1 VILSDRNIISA
12 MENGTLLIDPFTTD
26 RLQPASVDLL
36 LGWTFKKLLPN
47 CGGLIDPKLPAKYD
61 EDDLRIG
68 PRAERVFYLL
78 PGDVVLGTSIERFH
92 FGAGI
97 VGRLEGKSSLAR
109 LGLLVHSTAGF
120 FDPGFE
126 GEATLE
132 LINMTQ
138 FPIKLYPEMKIAQ
151 MSFHNLS
158 SPAMRPYG
166 HPDLGSKY
174 IGQTGPTESRMHLN
188 FAETQFRE
196 EFGG

>member
-1 VILSDRNIISA
+1 MILSDRNIISSLA
-12 MENGTLLIDPFTTD
+12 NGTIGIDPFDST

-36 LGWTFKKLLPN
+36 LGWTFKHLHAN
-47 CGGLIDPKLPAKYD
+47 DGNMINPKLPADYL
-61 EDDLRIG
+61 EVDLRKG
-68 PRAERVFYLL
+68 PPRPFKLL
-78 PGDVVLGTSIERFH
+78 PGEVVLGTTIERFT
-92 FGAGI
+92 FSAGV

-132 LINMTQ
+132 LINMSRWAIQ
-138 FPIKLYPEMKIAQ
+138 LWPEMKIAQ
-151 MSFHNLS
+151 MSFHTLS

-174 IGQTGPTESRMHLN
+174 IDQQGPTESRMHMN
-188 FAETQFRE
+188 FKED
-196 EFGG
+196 